1 MIKIKDAT
9 FITSV
14 ASKDK
19 FYKTNKPV
27 IAVAG
32 KSNVGKS
39 SLINM
44 LANRK
49 KLAKTSVTPGRT
61 RLINYFDFGDFVLA
75 DLPGYGFAKV
85 SKEEKK
91 KWAVLLETF
100 LATENITLLLSLVD
114 IRHDPTADD
123 KMMVN
128 YLYHYAV
135 PFTLVATKADKLAKT
150 RIKPRLKEIATELR
164 VGVADIIGSS
174 AENAMGKQ
182 EILSAIE
189 QAIIAQKQALK
200 EQVIEQDDE

>member
-1 MIKIKDAT
+1 M
-9 FITSV
+9 
-14 ASKDK
+14 
-19 FYKTNKPV
+19 
-27 IAVAG
+27 
-32 KSNVGKS
+32 GKS

-61 RLINYFDFGDFVLA
+61 RLINYFDFGEFMLA

-91 KWAVLLETF
+91 KWGALLETF
-100 LATENITLLLSLVD
+100 LSTQNITLLLSLVD

-135 PFTLVATKADKLAKT
+135 PFALVATKADKLGKT
-150 RIKPRLKEIATELR
+150 KIKPRLKEIAADLR
-164 VGVADIIGSS
+164 VGVADVTATS
-174 AENAMGKQ
+174 AETGFGK
-182 EILSAIE
+182 EEVLKIIE
-189 QAIIAQKQALK
+189 QAILASKNT
-200 EQVIEQDDE
+200 DDEEIDEEQNQ